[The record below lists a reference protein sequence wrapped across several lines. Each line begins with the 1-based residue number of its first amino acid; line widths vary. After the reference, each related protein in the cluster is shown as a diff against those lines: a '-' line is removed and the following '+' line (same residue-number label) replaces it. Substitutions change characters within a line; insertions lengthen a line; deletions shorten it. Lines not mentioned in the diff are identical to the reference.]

1 MNQWMSRV
9 RKMQDAHADADA
21 DADRQTSQVEF
32 KTDSPAV
39 FRAQDGGRKSGSSA
53 AALGTGHWQMEEVP
67 VHPLQACLVPKE
79 ELEDQEQRP
88 VPALF
93 QQPS

>member
-1 MNQWMSRV
+1 
-9 RKMQDAHADADA
+9 MQDAHADADA

-67 VHPLQACLVPKE
+67 VHLPTAGLPRTQRGAGEPRTEACTSPL
-79 ELEDQEQRP
+79 
-88 VPALF
+88 PATLLGF
-93 QQPS
+93 RN